1 MSVRRSQSAVRL
13 AAPDRCSCRQRCLT
27 AIGSLLLRER
37 QDDRE
42 LRVVPRDCRAA
53 STGVV
58 LAVPCAAQNADMRS
72 RRERE
77 ADVRAVLDGHG
88 HASSNGPRVAEPDLK
103 LAAAAV

>member
-1 MSVRRSQSAVRL
+1 
-13 AAPDRCSCRQRCLT
+13 
-27 AIGSLLLRER
+27 
-37 QDDRE
+37 
-42 LRVVPRDCRAA
+42 
-53 STGVV
+53 
-58 LAVPCAAQNADMRS
+58 MRS